1 MPITFLLADQS
12 SPNCFRPMGDG
23 CSRSVALF
31 RFSLCSL
38 VPDIFAIK
46 VESCQKLDVFCPP
59 QILFGAALPNVVPP
73 LSRRVEKF
81 HEVTPT
87 SPKIVGAK
95 TLNFKPNFKCSPLI
109 FLGTAVLDWVV
120 R

>member
-1 MPITFLLADQS
+1 M
-12 SPNCFRPMGDG
+12 
-23 CSRSVALF
+23 
-31 RFSLCSL
+31 
-38 VPDIFAIK
+38 
-46 VESCQKLDVFCPP
+46 
-59 QILFGAALPNVVPP
+59 GAALPNVVPP

-109 FLGTAVLDWVV
+109 FFGGPPSSIGSCDSKTWYICSARVKHLRGSIS
-120 R
+120 